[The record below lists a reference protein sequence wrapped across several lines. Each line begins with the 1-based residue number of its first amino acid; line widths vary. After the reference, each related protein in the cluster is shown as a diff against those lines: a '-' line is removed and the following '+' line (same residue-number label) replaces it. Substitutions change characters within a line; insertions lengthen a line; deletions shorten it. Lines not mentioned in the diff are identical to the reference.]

1 MPSNTS
7 LVTELIWG
15 APTQPEN
22 SGLSAALNLMSDSVE
37 IESEKQRKGFAA
49 FTIAK
54 KVD

>member
-1 MPSNTS
+1 
-7 LVTELIWG
+7 
-15 APTQPEN
+15 
-22 SGLSAALNLMSDSVE
+22 MSDSVE